1 MSKEPLR
8 PRQNHTPTAI
18 PGGPEQNRLKRNL
31 SVGLQRWHSGH
42 VTNLGSG
49 SDSFSQPVKGLKGG
63 ENLKRGR

>member
-42 VTNLGSG
+42 VTIWGL
-49 SDSFSQPVKGLKGG
+49 DLIHFLSQLKD
-63 ENLKRGR
+63 